1 MTNKKPLGLQIKQ
14 LLVLFQNSVAEEA
27 HKQGVSLTYF
37 PIIRFLRVNAE
48 NNITQSDIA
57 NYLNFK
63 APSIS
68 KTLQNMEADGLLKRT
83 KSEEDSRKTYVSLT
97 DKGIEMDGK
106 IRECYAQI
114 EGLMRNAIGAEE
126 IAHLEQYI
134 RTLSEALE
142 KRRDSDD

>member
-1 MTNKKPLGLQIKQ
+1 MTNKKPLALQIKQ

-68 KTLQNMEADGLLKRT
+68 KTLKNMEADGLLK
-83 KSEEDSRKTYVSLT
+83 
-97 DKGIEMDGK
+97 
-106 IRECYAQI
+106 
-114 EGLMRNAIGAEE
+114 
-126 IAHLEQYI
+126 
-134 RTLSEALE
+134 
-142 KRRDSDD
+142 